1 MDKNSYTY
9 NRDKDYRRS
18 VNIIYSILFIILALA
33 VIGLF
38 LDAKDSKVDTNEAIQ
53 LEIVSDNLTNIILKD
68 PETDQ
73 IYYANK

>member
-9 NRDKDYRRS
+9 NRDRDYRRS

-33 VIGLF
+33 IIGLF
-38 LDAKDSKVDTNEAIQ
+38 IDIKESKVDTNEAIQ